1 MQAWNVL
8 LICPS
13 QPLPA
18 REVISSMP
26 SKSLEPTPFV
36 STPPGKGGHFKSLDF
51 SPLAERVWDP
61 ISVNLL

>member
-1 MQAWNVL
+1 QEIYICVSTPPGKGGHFKIEAQMFAKSRQA
-8 LICPS
+8 
-13 QPLPA
+13 
-18 REVISSMP
+18 
-26 SKSLEPTPFV
+26 FV